1 MSRLRTSQSER
12 LVISQHPWV
21 SQSASPGPDH
31 VFLNKIGLAATVL
44 LIIGASLALASL
56 AWFLIGLFVN

>member
-1 MSRLRTSQSER
+1 
-12 LVISQHPWV
+12 
-21 SQSASPGPDH
+21 
-31 VFLNKIGLAATVL
+31 LAATVL